1 MQRRYPY
8 GLPYVDMSYDRYF
21 AEHLRTLKRTY
32 GRDDISIISID
43 GGYYLLIGFQYHKI
57 SSEYFFSASLE
68 SRLSYLNSLVY
79 QLTILPK
86 EHLTANQTPF
96 GVVENETIALDRP
109 LDFENIKHSLFFG
122 LALFTGFT
130 VATAIINHTNDA
142 RSDQYVPSGL
152 READLYAQY
161 PTGETVPLSIKTN
174 EYGQYQI
181 SSAQKERLISE
192 GAKILALNGETVS
205 NDESQKFPY
214 QTEPGN
220 PISLF
225 STVSSMVGVDLE
237 SYLTE
242 SFSKEFLKGGIPDLF
257 IPEGTFNIDHFLSGK
272 LLNETDITNILYE
285 SVRMIEDLFFD
296 SLEIL
301 KNYYPDKS
309 YDVLLEHIIH
319 QNQPLEPLTE
329 SQSANYFNDMEL
341 LLLSFEFETVKKVDE
356 WRAFKEVQDLASDR
370 DNVKNIQNKYF
381 DDNKNAGEFQFLGV
395 DIDDD
400 KNFREVNEAISP
412 VGEADDI
419 LTYAVAGERGSGDN
433 SVGFWLDVSKLEVG
447 TELELYVNGERVA
460 ISEPLKQNDIELR
473 EYQFTSQSGNDS
485 FQLAKVNDFYQF
497 FDRINPNGL
506 LDANTSELLTQ
517 ISSYYD
523 RNYSVVSVQ
532 TNNSTS
538 SETFLYDW

>member
-1 MQRRYPY
+1 MQRRYPN
-8 GLPYVDMSYDRYF
+8 GVPYVDASFSRYF
-21 AEHLRTLKRTY
+21 SDYLRTLKGTY
-32 GRDDISIISID
+32 GRDDISVVSINGD
-43 GGYYLLIGFQYHKI
+43 YYLLIGSRYHKI
-57 SSEYFFSASLE
+57 SSEYFFSISSE
-68 SRLSYLNSLVY
+68 SRLSYLQSLVY
-79 QLTILPK
+79 LPTSSPI
-86 EHLTANQTPF
+86 EYLNANQTSF
-96 GVVENETIALDRP
+96 RVVKNEAALWDER
-109 LDFENIKHSLFFG
+109 LGFDNNELSTFLSLV
-122 LALFTGFT
+122 LFTSA
-130 VATAIINHTNDA
+130 VLIYNYSNDA
-142 RSDQYVPSGL
+142 RSDRYVPTGL

-174 EYGQYQI
+174 EYGQYKI
-181 SSAQKERLISE
+181 SSAQKESLISE

-225 STVSSMVGVDLE
+225 STIASMAGVDLE

-242 SFSKEFLKGGIPDLF
+242 SFSKEFLKGGIPGLF
-257 IPEGTFNIDHFLSGK
+257 IPEGNFNFDHFLSGK

-285 SVRMIEDLFFD
+285 LVRMVEDFYFD

-301 KNYYPDKS
+301 KKYYPDKT
-309 YDVLLEHIIH
+309 YDILLKHIIY

-329 SQSANYFNDMEL
+329 SQSANYFNDLEL
-341 LLLSFEFETVKKVDE
+341 LELSNAFEAVKKDDE
-356 WRAFKEVQDLASDR
+356 WRAFKEVQDLASNR
-370 DNVKNIQNKYF
+370 DNVKNIQNEYF

-473 EYQFTSQSGNDS
+473 EYQFTSQSGIDS

-532 TNNSTS
+532 TNNSTL